1 MRIGAKLSAEWGKGM
16 DRNRNYARELDKII
30 ARWKEM
36 DEAREAE
43 QDGNGKPGESPGR
56 KLLLHSCCAFFIITQ
71 TSPGMKSIGNGWK
84 NRNG

>member
-16 DRNRNYARELDKII
+16 DRNRNYAKELDKII

-43 QDGNGKPGESPGR
+43 QDGNGKPGNRRAE
-56 KLLLHSCCAFFIITQ
+56 SCCSTAAVRHAAAMCWNI
-71 TSPGMKSIGNGWK
+71 
-84 NRNG
+84 

>member
-36 DEAREAE
+36 DEAGEAE
-43 QDGNGKPGESPGR
+43 QDGNGKPGESPG
-56 KLLLHSCCAFFIITQ
+56 S
-71 TSPGMKSIGNGWK
+71 
-84 NRNG
+84 